1 MRRSWSS
8 ASSRCT
14 PTPPRAGDRP
24 GTPPRR
30 ARPPRRWAPRSCE
43 PCEGWGPAWKREFS
57 APTCRSNWSTTA
69 RSPSCWSCE
78 RNDCMSTSQD
88 KWGVDRSDDDT
99 WDIVSSVGYTALLV
113 AGWRALHA
121 ASDHPLVRDDYAKY
135 FIAASADPFLNGVLN
150 DPGTSEGA
158 VAFPRLYGVQTRFF
172 DEFFSSAAER
182 GIRQA
187 VIVAAG
193 LDSRAYRLTWPAG
206 TTVFEVDQPKVLEF
220 KARVLAQRAAEPAAD
235 RRDVAADLRDD
246 WSIPLQNKG
255 FNAEFPT
262 AWSVEG
268 ILPYLTGDA
277 QDTLFSRITELSAPG
292 SRLGIGAL
300 GSCLDQDRLAALESS
315 YPGLNLSGDVNFSTL
330 TYDEATKTK
339 PAQWNDYY
347 GGHVRAE
354 A

>member
-1 MRRSWSS
+1 M
-8 ASSRCT
+8 
-14 PTPPRAGDRP
+14 GD
-24 GTPPRR
+24 
-30 ARPPRRWAPRSCE
+30 
-43 PCEGWGPAWKREFS
+43 
-57 APTCRSNWSTTA
+57 N
-69 RSPSCWSCE
+69 
-78 RNDCMSTSQD
+78 
-88 KWGVDRSDDDT
+88 WGVDRSDDDT

-135 FIAASADPFLNGVLN
+135 FIAASADPFLNGALA

-158 VAFPRLYGVQTRFF
+158 VTFPRLYGVQTRFF
-172 DEFFSSAAER
+172 DEFFSSAAQR

-193 LDSRAYRLTWPAG
+193 LDSRAYRLTWPTG

-220 KARVLAQRAAEPAAD
+220 KASVLAQHAAEPSAD

-246 WSIPLQNKG
+246 WSVPLRDRG
-255 FNAEFPT
+255 FDTSVST

-277 QDTLFSRITELSAPG
+277 QDTLFGRITELSAPG

-330 TYDEATKTK
+330 TYDDAAKTK
-339 PAQWNDYY
+339 PAQWLTDHGWTVDPVQTNPELQREY
-347 GGHVRAE
+347 GRTPAQVDMDLDEIMHSEYITATR
-354 A
+354 